1 MHMKCRSEAIF
12 EAVAENFVCNA
23 ESHTSLQIA
32 KQIIAMGSLNYLP
45 QVRTLHK
52 SETVGGSQDKDKK
65 MKLDQ

>member
-1 MHMKCRSEAIF
+1 MHYCMHMKCRSEAIF

-45 QVRTLHK
+45 QVSTLHK
-52 SETVGGSQDKDKK
+52 SEPIGGSHE
-65 MKLDQ
+65 